1 MRVQLTRF
9 PIRHGKRA
17 LVDEWMAWIE
27 ANHDAALETL
37 QPERMYVESIFCDT
51 VDGVDY
57 LFWYTVQGPGGR
69 RVEESEHWMDRRH
82 LEYFRECVDE
92 SAIPVSLRPRVHLVQ
107 DQVASAMTPE
117 EET

>member
-9 PIRHGKRA
+9 PIRHGKRP

-51 VDGVDY
+51 VE
-57 LFWYTVQGPGGR
+57 GGR
-69 RVEESEHWMDRRH
+69 LPLLVHRARARR
-82 LEYFRECVDE
+82 
-92 SAIPVSLRPRVHLVQ
+92 
-107 DQVASAMTPE
+107 
-117 EET
+117 